1 MSYAKLLDAIILK
14 QKAKKSKP
22 QRRMEQSVFK
32 MIVEMAYEMNYA
44 NRYCKAERTNRFLGL
59 VHRLHKVSDGTEL
72 PFDTEDKKYKDVI
85 KGDIVVV
92 PHFQRE
98 SFQTPLGYER
108 WIVSRIAKVIRINQK
123 SISLADCDQDGQLI
137 QYNPDEDCDFQ
148 TKEHRKDYNKLFQV
162 RDRCVAVITGT
173 KHLRYE
179 GWDS

>member
-32 MIVEMAYEMNYA
+32 MIVEMAYEMKYA
-44 NRYCKAERTNRFLGL
+44 NRHCEAERTNRFKGIPPNWNALIE
-59 VHRLHKVSDGTEL
+59 DGEL
-72 PFDTEDKKYKDVI
+72 PFDTETKKYNQI
-85 KGDIVVV
+85 RLGDIVIV
-92 PHFQRE
+92 PHFPR
-98 SFQTPLGYER
+98 GYYK
-108 WIVSRIAKVIRINQK
+108 WVMTRIAKVIRINKK

-137 QYNPDEDCDFQ
+137 EYNPDEDCDFQ
-148 TKEHRKDYNKLFQV
+148 TKEHRKDYNKLFPRLPTNHPIIV
-162 RDRCVAVITGT
+162 GT